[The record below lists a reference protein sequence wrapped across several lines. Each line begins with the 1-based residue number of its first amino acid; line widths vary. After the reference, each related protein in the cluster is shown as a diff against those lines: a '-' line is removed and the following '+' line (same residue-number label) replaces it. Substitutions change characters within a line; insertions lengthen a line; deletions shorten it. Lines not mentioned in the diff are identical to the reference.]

1 MIHHWFKL
9 LESDSRRFALAI
21 SRQSP
26 TSENSFLMI
35 INPALYVTQSS
46 LHVYTGTLYTVHMA
60 SSRKMG
66 SIDSD
71 SAQDVGSRE
80 ND

>member
-1 MIHHWFKL
+1 MSHRWLKL
-9 LESDSRRFALAI
+9 PESDSRRFVLAI

-46 LHVYTGTLYTVHMA
+46 LHVYTETLYKVHMA

-66 SIDSD
+66 SIDS
-71 SAQDVGSRE
+71 VTVLKM
-80 ND
+80 